1 VGFKTAV
8 SGNKMAI
15 ADAGP
20 KPGNTPTIVP
30 TKAPIAAISI
40 LTGSRADENPEINM
54 CNDSIPMTHP

>member
-1 VGFKTAV
+1 
-8 SGNKMAI
+8 MAI

-30 TKAPIAAISI
+30 IKAPIAAISI

-54 CNDSIPMTHP
+54 CKDSILITHP